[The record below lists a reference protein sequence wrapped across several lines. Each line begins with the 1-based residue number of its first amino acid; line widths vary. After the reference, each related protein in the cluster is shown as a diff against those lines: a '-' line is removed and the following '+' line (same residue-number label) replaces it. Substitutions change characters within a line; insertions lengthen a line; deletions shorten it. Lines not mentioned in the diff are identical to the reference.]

1 MTFRFGLLFLI
12 ATTLLLLIAPL
23 GKADSHCHFA
33 DETVLIGGVV
43 PLSAPGSVAGGIG
56 MKWGFEQ
63 AVGRY
68 QRRLRHRNSWRES
81 SR

>member
-1 MTFRFGLLFLI
+1 MIFRFGLQFLI
-12 ATTLLLLIAPL
+12 TTTLLLLIAPL
-23 GKADSHCHFA
+23 GNADSHCDFA
-33 DETVLIGGVV
+33 EETVLIGGVV

-63 AVGRY
+63 ACSRY
-68 QRRLRHRNSWRES
+68 QRRLRYRNSWRES